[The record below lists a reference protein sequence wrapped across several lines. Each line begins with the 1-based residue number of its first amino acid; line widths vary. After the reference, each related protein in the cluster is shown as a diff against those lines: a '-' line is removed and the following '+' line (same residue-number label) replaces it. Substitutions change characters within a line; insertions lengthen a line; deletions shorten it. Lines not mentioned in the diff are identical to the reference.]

1 MVSSGKAFI
10 EANTTEVALSDM
22 RDKHIIPVFTRDNEP
37 LISHAEFIDSAYFT
51 ASQYFAGEMI
61 LNPVVRVS
69 HPVKGRIP
77 EAKDKPADKLFEW
90 EKTLYYERMM
100 FVIEIPS
107 CQAEIDGNLLTLTVG
122 GVKSYGEDNLYSRSM
137 GDQHFKIFVGFQNKV
152 CTNMCIWTDG
162 FKTDVRV
169 KTLSQLQFA
178 ISELLR
184 AYNQR
189 YHLQEMEALT
199 THSITEQQFAQLIGK
214 CRMYNHLPIELKK
227 GIPPVLLTDQQVSAV
242 VKDFYKDESFCRN
255 SDGTISLWRLYNLF
269 TGANKSSYI
278 DSFIERSANAF
289 TLTSQIKDGLLSK
302 QSCWYLN

>member
-1 MVSSGKAFI
+1 
-10 EANTTEVALSDM
+10 
-22 RDKHIIPVFTRDNEP
+22 
-37 LISHAEFIDSAYFT
+37 
-51 ASQYFAGEMI
+51 
-61 LNPVVRVS
+61 
-69 HPVKGRIP
+69 
-77 EAKDKPADKLFEW
+77 
-90 EKTLYYERMM
+90 
-100 FVIEIPS
+100 
-107 CQAEIDGNLLTLTVG
+107 
-122 GVKSYGEDNLYSRSM
+122 
-137 GDQHFKIFVGFQNKV
+137 
-152 CTNMCIWTDG
+152 
-162 FKTDVRV
+162 
-169 KTLSQLQFA
+169 
-178 ISELLR
+178 
-184 AYNQR
+184 
-189 YHLQEMEALT
+189 MEALT